1 MTLSTN
7 VSVSTPMNQIH
18 TPSPTHITSPT
29 DVGVDRGSRAPA
41 SRHSTRALSAVKVS
55 VSGVLLRGWRLHLI
69 VGFLGIGCWLRV

>member
-7 VSVSTPMNQIH
+7 VSVNTPINQTH
-18 TPSPTHITSPT
+18 TTSPT
-29 DVGVDRGSRAPA
+29 DVGVDRGSRAAA